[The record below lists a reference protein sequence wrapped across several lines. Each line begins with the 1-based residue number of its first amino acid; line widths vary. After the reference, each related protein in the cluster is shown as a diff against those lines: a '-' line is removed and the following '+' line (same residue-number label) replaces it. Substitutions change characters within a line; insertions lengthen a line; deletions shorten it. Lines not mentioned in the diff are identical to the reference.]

1 MGKHKLLLIITAI
14 VGLAFLAGCK
24 TTRYVPEGK
33 YLLNDIDYQID
44 NKQINKDELSS
55 YVRQEENL
63 KILGFFKFHLW
74 LYNISKKNNEK
85 SWFKEIGEPPVIYDE
100 MLKNKS
106 VEQMR
111 QYLYNKG
118 YYNANVSDNVVFR
131 KKRAFVTYN
140 VEANNPYLIREISFS
155 IKDTSI
161 LNIINEGQE
170 ETLIHQGD
178 IFDVDVCDLERTRIT
193 KLLNDNGY
201 FRFVADYIYFNID
214 SSLMS
219 NQVDLEMVVSN
230 PVDASNPTDEGVH
243 KRFYIDNYSVSVV
256 GPQKSTG
263 TIDFQNL
270 KDSLRHDSIFY
281 RFDKKIP
288 IKAQTIA
295 KTLEVVPGQLYSR
308 DNEERTYNNLYSIR
322 QFKYVNI
329 QFKEMEQY
337 RDSLIGKLTGDIY
350 LPMQIK
356 QNYSVDGEVTHTSGY
371 LGVALN
377 LNYQHRNLFHGGEI
391 FDFRI
396 KGATERQ
403 TLNFVMNELSSE
415 AKLSFPGLIIP
426 GNERRLRLYSMP
438 FTTISAAYTFEE
450 RVNYTRTI
458 LNARFGYQWRSSEKL
473 SHSLS
478 LFDINSIDI
487 YRIDKEWFDQLK
499 YLYIKSS
506 FTPHIISATS
516 YSLVYNDQGS
526 TKKPAYKYFRFNV
539 ELAGNA
545 LWLLSSA
552 TGRPTYN
559 SNEASPEF
567 NSTYYKLFNIRFAQY
582 FKSDF
587 EFRYGYRFDKYNLI
601 ATRGFFGAAYPYG
614 NYPVTPLERVYY
626 AGGANGIRAWP
637 VRRLGPGSNISS
649 DSLKIDQS
657 GDIKLEAN
665 LEYRF
670 KFFWML
676 EGALFVDAGNVWA
689 INRDDNRDGAV
700 FQFNRFYKEIA
711 VGSGVGLRLVTN
723 YFILRTDVGIK
734 LRDPSLPEGA
744 RWIPGNRL
752 YQWSDLNFNIAIGY
766 PF

>member
-74 LYNISKKNNEK
+74 LYNISKKDKEK
-85 SWFKEIGEPPVIYDE
+85 GWFKEIGEPPVIYDE

-118 YYNANVSDNVVFR
+118 YYNAKVSDNVVFR
-131 KKRAFVTYN
+131 KKRAFVTYD
-140 VEANNPYLIREISFS
+140 VEANDPYLIRNISFS

-161 LNIINEGQE
+161 LNIINDGQE

-193 KLLNDNGY
+193 RLLNDNGY
-201 FRFVADYIYFNID
+201 FHFVADYIYFNID

-230 PVDASNPTDEGVH
+230 PVDDSKPTVEGIH

-256 GPQKSTG
+256 GPQKSAG

-270 KDSLRHDSIFY
+270 KDSLRHDGIFY
-281 RFDKKIP
+281 HFDKKIP
-288 IKAQTIA
+288 IKASTIA
-295 KTLEVVPGQLYSR
+295 KTLEVIPGQLYSR

-356 QNYSVDGEVTHTSGY
+356 QNYSVDVEGTTSGDF

-396 KGATERQ
+396 KGATERK
-403 TLNFVMNELSSE
+403 TLDFVMNEISSE

-426 GNERRLRLYSMP
+426 GNERRLKLYSMP
-438 FTTISAAYTFEE
+438 FTTISAALSFEE
-450 RVNYTRTI
+450 RQQYTRTI

-487 YRIDKEWFDQLK
+487 YRIDPDWYDRLK
-499 YLYIKSS
+499 NLFIKSS

-516 YSLVYNDQGS
+516 YSLVYNDQSS
-526 TKKPAYKYFRFNV
+526 TKKPDYKYFRYNI

-552 TGRPTYN
+552 TGRPTYD

-582 FKSDF
+582 FKNDF

-601 ATRGFFGAAYPYG
+601 ATRGFFGVAYPYG
-614 NYPVTPLERVYY
+614 NYPVTPPERVYY

-637 VRRLGPGSNISS
+637 VRRLGPGSNIST

-689 INRDDNRDGAV
+689 INRNDNREGAV

-734 LRDPSLPEGA
+734 LRDPSLPEGT
-744 RWIPGNRL
+744 RWIPGSRS